1 MLLLIAEGIKPLENV
16 KKILN
21 LNLYSRLKQKEIIT
35 NQFKYN
41 LNKLRRVLN
50 FIAYYIPCKLRIESE
65 FGWIS
70 AGNAQTIKRISGHQ
84 IRLRKNHKF
93 SLNKHAKS
101 NIHTERDYLKSA
113 LF

>member
-1 MLLLIAEGIKPLENV
+1 M
-16 KKILN
+16 
-21 LNLYSRLKQKEIIT
+21 T

-65 FGWIS
+65 FVWIS

-93 SLNKHAKS
+93 SLNKQVKS
-101 NIHTERDYLKSA
+101 NIHKCTVLIQKWEYFNSTIII
-113 LF
+113 